1 MDDPKSAG
9 TPAPAASTHRD
20 PPHASRAGTVVLG
33 GETPVHRMG
42 FGAMRVTGDG
52 VWGPPDDPERARRVL
67 ARVPELGIQL
77 VDTADSYGPE
87 VSENLLR
94 EVLHPYPDD
103 MVVATKGG
111 FVRPGPDQWEPDGRP
126 EHLREALHGSLRRL
140 DVDTVDLYQLHR
152 PDPDVPLAES
162 VGALDDLRREG
173 KIRHLGLSN
182 VDVDQLATAR
192 AEAPIASVQNRYN
205 LTDREADPV
214 VDACHETG
222 MAFLPWFPLQTG
234 ELAEPGGVVR
244 KVAERHGAT
253 PAQIALAWLLA
264 RSPVVAPIPGT
275 SRVSHLEENVAAAS
289 LSLGDDDLD
298 RLDAVADPAS

>member
-1 MDDPKSAG
+1 MHDP
-9 TPAPAASTHRD
+9 TPTGAPTPETSTDRD
-20 PPHASRAGTVVLG
+20 TPHASHAGTFVLG

-42 FGAMRVTGDG
+42 FGAMRVTGEG

-67 ARVPELGIQL
+67 ARVPDLGIQL

-111 FVRPGPDQWEPDGRP
+111 FVRPGPGEWEPDGRP
-126 EHLREALHGSLRRL
+126 EHLRDALHGSLRRL
-140 DVDTVDLYQLHR
+140 GVETVDLYQLHR

-162 VGALDDLRREG
+162 VGALADLQREG

-182 VDVDQLATAR
+182 VNVEQLASAR

-214 VDACHETG
+214 VDACDEHG
-222 MAFLPWFPLQTG
+222 IAFLPWFPLQTG
-234 ELAEPGGVVR
+234 ELADAGGAVR
-244 KVAERHGAT
+244 AVAERYGAT
-253 PAQIALAWLLA
+253 PAQVALAWLLA

-289 LSLGDDDLD
+289 ISLEADDLD
-298 RLDAVADPAS
+298 RLNAVSG